1 MQSQRVLSVLLVLC
15 LLVAP
20 FWASAQ
26 TDQTSGTK
34 THPRSSTKK
43 ANSGTA
49 DQKTSAKIDVNS
61 ASKEE
66 LDALPGIGDT
76 YAQKIIDGR
85 PYNSKSDVVRKG
97 VLPQATYDKIK
108 DQVTARRS
116 TNEKSDSTTKNSASN
131 AATPTPSRPA
141 QTESQSSSGA
151 QAASTSAQA
160 PPEKG
165 MVWVNTKT
173 GVYHREGDP
182 WYGKTKNG
190 KYMSEADAQKAG
202 YRPSKSGAS
211 KKQE

>member
-85 PYNSKSDVVRKG
+85 PYRAKNDLVRKSI
-97 VLPQATYDKIK
+97 LPQATYDKISGLIIAK
-108 DQVTARRS
+108 QTAAA
-116 TNEKSDSTTKNSASN
+116 TTK
-131 AATPTPSRPA
+131 
-141 QTESQSSSGA
+141 
-151 QAASTSAQA
+151 
-160 PPEKG
+160 
-165 MVWVNTKT
+165 
-173 GVYHREGDP
+173 
-182 WYGKTKNG
+182 
-190 KYMSEADAQKAG
+190 KAG
-202 YRPSKSGAS
+202 AAKKKS
-211 KKQE
+211 

>member
-108 DQVTARRS
+108 DQVTAHRMS
-116 TNEKSDSTTKNSASN
+116 KAEA
-131 AATPTPSRPA
+131 
-141 QTESQSSSGA
+141 SQSSDATAAPSSPAKPANNPPLTSGDEGTTK
-151 QAASTSAQA
+151 STGQGTANSQDTAKSDETAQA

-165 MVWVNTKT
+165 MVWVNLDS
-173 GVYHREGDP
+173 GVYHREGDR
-182 WYGKTKNG
+182 W
-190 KYMSEADAQKAG
+190 
-202 YRPSKSGAS
+202 
-211 KKQE
+211 